1 VISYDHR
8 VKAEIWEYAV
18 DSAPEGIDSSVPNVA
33 RMYDYYLD
41 GKDNFAADREA
52 AERIMKLFPNT
63 KDSAQQN
70 RGFLRRAVQAVTA
83 SGVDQIV
90 DLGAGLP
97 TQGNTH
103 EIAGGARVVYVDYDP
118 VVCTHGRAL
127 LARGQNV
134 DFLEADARKPEE
146 LLALLEPMI
155 DFGRPVAF
163 MMLALL
169 HFIPDDSAYDIVAK
183 LRDVS
188 APGSHLILS
197 HGIDEKPDT
206 TPEALQV
213 YNQATASLNLRTHEE
228 ILRFFEGYE
237 LLEPGLV
244 YPKDWRP
251 GDERPKTGIRSNP
264 GYAGVGRKL

>member
-1 VISYDHR
+1 M
-8 VKAEIWEYAV
+8 

-33 RMYDYYLD
+33 RMYDFYLD

-52 AERIMKLFPNT
+52 AERILKLFPNT

-70 RGFLRRAVQAVTA
+70 RGFLRRAVRMVTE

-103 EIAGGARVVYVDYDP
+103 EIAVGSRVVYVDNDP
-118 VVCTHGRAL
+118 IVCTHGRAL

-134 DFLEADARKPEE
+134 DFLEADARKAEE

-155 DFGRPVAF
+155 DFDRPVAF

-169 HFIPDDSAYDIVAK
+169 HFVPDDTAYGIVTK
-183 LRDVS
+183 LRDAS
-188 APGSHLILS
+188 APGSYLILS
-197 HGIDEKPDT
+197 HAIDDKPDT

-213 YNQATASLNLRTHEE
+213 YNQATAALSLRTHEE
-228 ILRFFEGYE
+228 ILRFFDGYE

-251 GDERPKTGIRSNP
+251 DADGPRSTIRSNP
-264 GYAGVGRKL
+264 GYAGVGHKI

>member
-1 VISYDHR
+1 
-8 VKAEIWEYAV
+8 
-18 DSAPEGIDSSVPNVA
+18 
-33 RMYDYYLD
+33 M
-41 GKDNFAADREA
+41 
-52 AERIMKLFPNT
+52 
-63 KDSAQQN
+63 
-70 RGFLRRAVQAVTA
+70 
-83 SGVDQIV
+83 
-90 DLGAGLP
+90 
-97 TQGNTH
+97 
-103 EIAGGARVVYVDYDP
+103 
-118 VVCTHGRAL
+118 
-127 LARGQNV
+127 

-155 DFGRPVAF
+155 DFDRPVAF
-163 MMLALL
+163 MMLAIL

-183 LRDVS
+183 LRDAS

-228 ILRFFEGYE
+228 ILRFFDGYE

-251 GDERPKTGIRSNP
+251 DNRAAEERHQEQPRLRGARAQAVNLTRP
-264 GYAGVGRKL
+264 